1 MGPHNLISLTRWTI
15 KSTLTS
21 KNEEGKYISN
31 WHKII
36 AVSFSK
42 SSNYRRSMTLVYM
55 ALKKNHR
62 RVMACLTLLGK
73 MSRIAT
79 AKSCCIKTWQSW
91 DFKPTNFIY
100 FTCTRFLILEKHPY
114 GTFTRCRHW
123 QKIVFSFLTNYD
135 MLKTNI
141 FSYHQTLNVTGDVY
155 PSQLD
160 LYKYS
165 NHPLSCREC

>member
-79 AKSCCIKTWQSW
+79 AKSCCIKTWHSW
-91 DFKPTNFIY
+91 DFKTTNFEI
-100 FTCTRFLILEKHPY
+100 FQLHKALNILKSILVALWHNTDTNRNLSSPFLRK
-114 GTFTRCRHW
+114 
-123 QKIVFSFLTNYD
+123 YD
-135 MLKTNI
+135 MLEASI
-141 FSYHQTLNVTGDVY
+141 FSYHQTLDVTSLVY

-160 LYKYS
+160 IEEYL
-165 NHPLSCREC
+165 NHPLSSL